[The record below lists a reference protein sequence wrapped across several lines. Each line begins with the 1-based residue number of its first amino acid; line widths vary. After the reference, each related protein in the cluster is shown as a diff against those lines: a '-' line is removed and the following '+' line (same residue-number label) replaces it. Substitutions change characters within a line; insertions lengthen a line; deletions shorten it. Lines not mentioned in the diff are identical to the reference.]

1 MLTSGSLTFKFTLL
15 LWPCRF
21 LLVFFCDNYIYHLVL
36 QRNCLFII
44 NYTWFCWNFE
54 TLSLFTLTAH
64 TIKTHE
70 VLPEFVEPPYHYK
83 LQYYLVIFLLLECWL
98 YVNVYVFLN
107 PVRTSRGSTNQL
119 TMTTHNNAANFMM
132 LIAHHL
138 RVWDCRKWSNH
149 LTAWTCCSR
158 VNLLMNYDIS
168 RLELKNDSD
177 TNTMPPVGATL

>member
-1 MLTSGSLTFKFTLL
+1 MTLFRKFINIERDGEWPAPFSFDYDEKLHRPVSVIITFECSPQAHSLLSLL
-15 LWPCRF
+15 YYCD
-21 LLVFFCDNYIYHLVL
+21 LVAFCLFFCDNYIYHLVL

-132 LIAHHL
+132 LIAHH
-138 RVWDCRKWSNH
+138 
-149 LTAWTCCSR
+149 
-158 VNLLMNYDIS
+158 
-168 RLELKNDSD
+168 
-177 TNTMPPVGATL
+177 P